1 MHGDRERIHALNL
14 ELEAQDRPDRAEN
27 TDREEADP
35 AADQTGTSPTSSLS
49 DSEQA
54 QANLE
59 RMLEN
64 GEENPIS

>member
-14 ELEAQDRPDRAEN
+14 ELEAQDQPGGAESA
-27 TDREEADP
+27 DREETKP
-35 AADQTGTSPTSSLS
+35 AADQSGTSPTSSLS

-59 RMLEN
+59 RMLES